1 MYICNNVWEVSGNYL
16 WEVSDLLHIC
26 VYEWATCWLKM
37 PSLVE
42 SLSEPDYVA
51 QCRLSPLTE
60 RLSWRVLTCLDGYSI
75 SQFVPL
81 NRDIRDISEPT
92 AKTIRFLCE
101 FLMQISREGN
111 SSVEV
116 DENEMSSLVQVC
128 CERDCA
134 AQSRLHPLTWHLSW
148 RVLLFLD
155 PMSISQF
162 VPLNSDIAEVSQ
174 HTAHTIFTILRF
186 LFKGYSSVDL
196 CLRMIEIDPFFPFI
210 GVFSV
215 RQMYY

>member
-1 MYICNNVWEVSGNYL
+1 
-16 WEVSDLLHIC
+16 
-26 VYEWATCWLKM
+26 M

-92 AKTIRFLCE
+92 AKFIRFLCE
-101 FLMQISREGN
+101 HLLQMSRDDN

-128 CERDCA
+128 CEQDCA
-134 AQSRLHPLTWHLSW
+134 ARSRLHPLTWHLSW

-174 HTAHTIFTILRF
+174 HTANTIFTLLRF
-186 LFKGYSSVDL
+186 LFKGYSSVDS

-210 GVFSV
+210 GAYSV